1 MLRRKTQ
8 RTAEILR
15 YSNATGNVGVSL
27 IWNDMLQGNGGEI
40 SWGLEALRKAKQ
52 EKEMY
57 EKEIYSNQISKLSR
71 AAVFRDKI

>member
-1 MLRRKTQ
+1 MESHFSRKKVV
-8 RTAEILR
+8 R
-15 YSNATGNVGVSL
+15 Y
-27 IWNDMLQGNGGEI
+27 
-40 SWGLEALRKAKQ
+40 LEVLKKLRKAKQ